1 MKIKNMYISKTGHYL
16 VASYLSSLEYDVILT
31 DNSQHYNIIA
41 DISGRLWKIQ
51 TKTTSVSKRL
61 PHRNNEIF
69 GYYFRLE
76 DCVKNIQ
83 ANCGDDN
90 LIIAL
95 VALDKNIIG
104 FLPAIDAKTAIICKT
119 RQHTYDWTTKGL
131 YIEDLSLESAISK
144 INAFNKKKLKL

>member
-1 MKIKNMYISKTGHYL
+1 MYISKTGHYL
-16 VASYLSSLEYDVILT
+16 VASYLSSLGYDVTLT
-31 DNSQHYNIIA
+31 DNSHHYNIIA
-41 DISGRLWKIQ
+41 DIEGRLWKIQ

-61 PHRNNEIF
+61 PDRNNEIF
-69 GYYFRLE
+69 AYHFRLE

-83 ANCGDDN
+83 RNSENDD

-119 RQHTYDWTTKGL
+119 RQHTYNWTKKGL
-131 YIEDLSLESAISK
+131 YIEDLSLESAINQ